1 MQELYFNKVLN
12 FNQLNKKLKVSTN
25 RILSYRLRELVNKG
39 LVSRQVIKEKPINV
53 RYSMTEKGNDL
64 MLIFNTVKQWSVK
77 NKLTYKGCVEKNC
90 NECIASVNHSYK

>member
-1 MQELYFNKVLN
+1 
-12 FNQLNKKLKVSTN
+12 
-25 RILSYRLRELVNKG
+25 
-39 LVSRQVIKEKPINV
+39 
-53 RYSMTEKGNDL
+53 MTEKGNDL